1 MNPQY
6 TEATL
11 RLSDL
16 TAIEEALGILHW
28 DQEIVMPPGAMESR
42 GRQISTLSVLAH
54 ERMIDPK
61 FAQLLDNLMDDCS
74 LDEVQHANVRE
85 ARRDQQR
92 AQCIPTEL
100 IRSWGQATVRGHD
113 IWVQARKNN
122 DFSLFEPTLTDLVDL
137 ARKRAAAVDDRKP
150 AYDVLLDE
158 FEPGMTM
165 AILDPIFAKLKAFL
179 VPFIARVRAAQ
190 PPADTAWLATFVPA
204 ESQRAIGEIIVRAM
218 GYEFDRGRIDTA
230 VHPFCGGAG
239 PTDVRIT
246 TRYNE
251 KAFAGSLLAMIHETG
266 HALYEQGRDLTL
278 ADQPVSRAR
287 SMGIHESQS
296 LLWEKQVAQNEPFW
310 RFHYPKMQDAYPFL
324 RDVSLADFVFGLNLV
339 DFTNLIR
346 VDADELTYPLHVILR
361 YEIERDL
368 FSGALEVAD
377 LPRVWNEKMREYLDI
392 EPATDGVG
400 VLQDVHW
407 SGGSFGYFPS
417 YTLGALYAAQFY
429 RQAVTEVP
437 ELEARMSAGDPAPL
451 RDWLRQHVHQP
462 GSRWDTDELVRRATG
477 EPLNPD
483 HFIRYAENKYT
494 SLYGL

>member
-1 MNPQY
+1 MNAQY
-6 TEATL
+6 ADASQ

-28 DQEIVMPPGAMESR
+28 DQEIVMPPGATESR

-54 ERMIDPK
+54 ERMTDPRL
-61 FAQLLDNLMDDCS
+61 ASLLETLANDPS
-74 LDEVQHANVRE
+74 LDDVQRANIRE
-85 ARRDQQR
+85 ARRDQRR
-92 AQCIPTEL
+92 ALRVPPEL
-100 IRSWGQATVRGHD
+100 VRTWGQETVRAHD
-113 IWVQARKNN
+113 VWVAARKAA
-122 DFSLFEPTLTDLVDL
+122 DFGQFQPGLEKLVDL
-137 ARKRAAAVDDRKP
+137 ARQRAAAVDPDKP

-165 AILDPIFAKLKAFL
+165 AVLDPLFAQLKAFL
-179 VPFIARVRAAQ
+179 VPFIARVRAKGA
-190 PPADTAWLATFVPA
+190 PVDTAWLSTFVPA
-204 ESQRAIGEIIVRAM
+204 ETQRASGEAIVRAM
-218 GYEFDRGRIDTA
+218 GYAFDRGRLDTS

-251 KAFAGSLLAMIHETG
+251 RAFAGSLLAMIHETG
-266 HALYEQGRDLTL
+266 HALYEQGRDLDL
-278 ADQPVSRAR
+278 ADQPVSRPR

-310 RFHYPKMQDAYPFL
+310 QHHFPKLQQAYGFL
-324 RDVSLADFVFGLNLV
+324 GEVSLQHFVFGLNLV
-339 DFTNLIR
+339 DFSNLIR

-368 FSGALEVAD
+368 FSGRLEVAD
-377 LPRVWNEKMREYLDI
+377 LPRVWNQKMREYLDI
-392 EPATDGVG
+392 EPADDGVG

-429 RQAVTEVP
+429 RKAVQDVP
-437 ELEARMSAGDPAPL
+437 GLQESLAAGDPGPL
-451 RDWLRQHVHQP
+451 REWLRVNVHQP
-462 GSRWDTDELVRRATG
+462 GSRWETDELVRRATG
-477 EPLNPD
+477 ETLNPE
-483 HFIRYAENKYT
+483 HFVTYAREKY
-494 SLYGL
+494 SRLYGL